1 VNIRRCRNAI
11 GFSEQQLS
19 DRLADMGIPIAR
31 TTINQLENGQRSIS
45 LPEAIAVAEALGVPP
60 GELVFTPSSRRVE
73 VLPDNY
79 EMAGDEAVEWLAGY
93 LPVRKPG
100 ESRAEWLKNSGEN
113 HTDDDA
119 AEWVTLGR
127 YERRLYQI
135 FRELQ
140 QGQRLLL
147 NARDRTE
154 RAHRANNINYITK
167 RGKGLVSYIQR
178 QLQVV
183 QRLDP
188 EFVLDSE
195 TQELIAT
202 IIDLPNLTGP

>member
-1 VNIRRCRNAI
+1 
-11 GFSEQQLS
+11 
-19 DRLADMGIPIAR
+19 MGIAIAR

-45 LPEAIAVAEALGVPP
+45 LPEALAIAEALAVPP
-60 GELVFTPSSRRVE
+60 GELVFKPSSRHVE

-79 EMAGDEAVEWLAGY
+79 EMSGDEAVEWLAGY

-100 ESRAEWLKNSGEN
+100 ESRADWLKNAGEN

-178 QLQVV
+178 QLQAV
-183 QRLDP
+183 QKLDP
-188 EFVLDSE
+188 DFELYPE
-195 TQELIAT
+195 TQALLTT
-202 IIDLPNLTGP
+202 ITELPNLTGP